1 MAHSVEVR
9 LPMLDYRLVELAFGL
24 ANEWKIRGPL
34 NKYLLREAM
43 QGRIP
48 EVVRTR
54 VDKMGFPS
62 PYRQLLVG
70 KSFDAVFDLATSR
83 RARERGVYDSER
95 MVRDLEA
102 HRGGTNAEMASRA
115 FRVAQL
121 ELWGRLHAL

>member
-1 MAHSVEVR
+1 
-9 LPMLDYRLVELAFGL
+9 MLDYRLVELVFGL

-43 QGRIP
+43 RGRIP

-62 PYRQLLVG
+62 PYRQLLDG
-70 KSFDAVFDLATSR
+70 KSFDAVFELLTSR
-83 RARERGVYDSER
+83 RARERGVYDWER
-95 MVRDLEA
+95 MIRDLEA
-102 HRGGTNAEMASRA
+102 HRDGSNAEMASRA

-121 ELWGRLHAL
+121 ELWARLHGL